1 MIKTAIAFLLV
12 CVLCLHLSNLPSH
25 GWLLILLL
33 PVLFWFRQLLIA
45 SFIVGLLWAGFQ
57 AQWRLDDRLSPAL
70 SGEDITTTG
79 MIASLPEQH
88 EQVLRFN
95 FKPDSET
102 LPDKIRLSWYHHNG
116 SAPRA
121 GERWQFTV
129 RLKPPRGMMN
139 PGGFDYEKW
148 LFSEGIGATGY
159 IRQHN
164 DNQLLAT
171 APDWHLN
178 RLRQNIIEQISLLTP
193 NATQLPLLLGL
204 STGQRDELTASHWE
218 VLRQTGTSHLLAISG
233 LHIGLAAALGFFLFR
248 WGWSLSLH
256 ALSWLPARQAG
267 AIGGFIFALSYALLA
282 GMAVPTQRAL
292 IMVSTV
298 MLALCL
304 KRPLYPSHVLA
315 FSLLMVL
322 VYDPMSVL
330 SAGFWLSFSAV
341 ALILLTCSGRFPPRR
356 GNWAWIHLWLAVGL
370 LPMLVL
376 FFGEF
381 SLIAPLANI
390 LAVPMVSLLIV
401 PLILLAMLMML
412 FSQTLASWLLMA
424 ADLLLSWLWH
434 WLKLLAALPFADWQ
448 LSSLPLSLS
457 LLMMLL
463 VILLLLPRGVPGK
476 SLCLLL
482 ILPIA
487 FYQPARPAEGHL
499 HFSLL
504 DVGQGL
510 AAVIETRRHTLVF
523 DTGPRYSA
531 RFNTGSAVVAPFLQ
545 SRGITEVD
553 RLIVSHGDNDHIG
566 GVEGLKQHIVV
577 ADILTSDRQALTDA
591 RICEA
596 GQQWQWDG
604 VQFDILLPG
613 SNQSGSDNDRSCV
626 LQVRADNIDVL
637 LPGDIEKDSE
647 QRLLRSYGSKLNSD
661 ILVVPHH
668 GSATSSGMDFIQAVD
683 PHYALFAVGYRNRYQ
698 FPKKRVVA
706 RYQQQGSV
714 IMRTDYDGALL
725 FDGSAQP
732 IRWRRQRDHLWT
744 AGTTE

>member
-1 MIKTAIAFLLV
+1 MIKTAIAFLLG
-12 CVLCLHLSNLPSH
+12 CVLCLHLSNLPSY
-25 GWLLILLL
+25 GWLLLLLLLL

-70 SGEDITTTG
+70 SGEDITSSG
-79 MIASLPEQH
+79 IIASLPEQH
-88 EQVLRFN
+88 ERVLRFN

-164 DNQLLAT
+164 DNQMLAT

-178 RLRQNIIEQISLLTP
+178 RLRQNIIEQISLVTP
-193 NATQLPLLLGL
+193 NAKQLPLLLGL

-218 VLRQTGTSHLLAISG
+218 VLRQTGTSHLSAISG

-248 WGWSLSLH
+248 WGWSLSLN

-267 AIGGFIFALSYALLA
+267 AMGGFIFALSYALLA

-322 VYDPMSVL
+322 IYDPMSVL

-381 SLIAPLANI
+381 SVIAPLANV
-390 LAVPMVSLLIV
+390 LAVPLVSLLVV
-401 PLILLAMLMML
+401 PLILLAMLMLL
-412 FSQTLASWLLMA
+412 FSQTLAGLL
-424 ADLLLSWLWH
+424 
-434 WLKLLAALPFADWQ
+434 LLAADQLLAWLWEWLQCLSALAFADWQ

-463 VILLLLPRGVPGK
+463 VLLL
-476 SLCLLL
+476 
-482 ILPIA
+482 
-487 FYQPARPAEGHL
+487 
-499 HFSLL
+499 
-504 DVGQGL
+504 
-510 AAVIETRRHTLVF
+510 
-523 DTGPRYSA
+523 
-531 RFNTGSAVVAPFLQ
+531 
-545 SRGITEVD
+545 
-553 RLIVSHGDNDHIG
+553 
-566 GVEGLKQHIVV
+566 
-577 ADILTSDRQALTDA
+577 
-591 RICEA
+591 
-596 GQQWQWDG
+596 
-604 VQFDILLPG
+604 
-613 SNQSGSDNDRSCV
+613 
-626 LQVRADNIDVL
+626 
-637 LPGDIEKDSE
+637 
-647 QRLLRSYGSKLNSD
+647 
-661 ILVVPHH
+661 
-668 GSATSSGMDFIQAVD
+668 
-683 PHYALFAVGYRNRYQ
+683 
-698 FPKKRVVA
+698 
-706 RYQQQGSV
+706 
-714 IMRTDYDGALL
+714 
-725 FDGSAQP
+725 
-732 IRWRRQRDHLWT
+732 
-744 AGTTE
+744 